1 MEEKAYTAKSRYS
14 KLEALR
20 LPYLD
25 RARDAAEFT
34 IPSLITRAGYNSS
47 TKLYTPYQGIG
58 ARGTNNL
65 ASKLLLALLP
75 PNQSFFRL
83 TLDEFT
89 IAKLSGQKGM
99 QGEFEK
105 AMGSIERVIMNE
117 MEVNNFRTALYEA
130 LRHLI
135 VAGNVL
141 IYITPDLTMKIYHI
155 DQYVIKR
162 DTLGNVLEII
172 TKDISSPTSVSKEIL
187 DLCNHSEYNKEN
199 LNKSI
204 EIYTRITRSDNK
216 RWLVQQEVND
226 KVIPSS
232 IGSYPLDKSPF
243 IPLRYTLTNEDY
255 GRGFVEEYIGDLR
268 SLEALYRAVV
278 EGSAAA
284 SKVLFLVR
292 PNGTTRIKT
301 LSESPNGAIREG
313 DANDVTT
320 LQMNKSADFS
330 ITFQTI
336 RTIEERLTYSFM
348 LMNSVQRQADR
359 VTATEIRLL
368 ADALNDSVSGL
379 YSLLSQELQLPLIS
393 RLMYQMEKSKRLPT
407 LPKDSIKIKI
417 VTGLE
422 ALGRSSDLQRLNA
435 FVQQLTP
442 FAQELF
448 KYVNFDEY
456 VKRVGT
462 SLGIDMEGLIK
473 SPDQLQMEEQIA
485 QQQAMMQQSAPAVV
499 KEGAGIVRDSFKA
512 REEKQQLEQQQLQ
525 QEGQ

>member
-1 MEEKAYTAKSRYS
+1 MEEKPYTAKSRYF

-47 TKLYTPYQGIG
+47 TKLYTPFQGIG

-172 TKDISSPTSVSKEIL
+172 TKDIASPTSVSKEIL

-232 IGSYPLDKSPF
+232 IGNYPLDKSPF
-243 IPLRYTLTNEDY
+243 IPLRYTTTSEDW
-255 GRGFVEEYIGDLR
+255 GRGFIEEYMVDLR
-268 SLEALYRAVV
+268 SLESLYKAVV

-284 SKVLFLVR
+284 SKILFLVR
-292 PNGTTRIKT
+292 PNGVTRLKT

-313 DANDVTT
+313 DANDVST
-320 LQMNKSADFS
+320 LQMQKSADFQVA
-330 ITFQTI
+330 FQTMKL
-336 RTIEERLTYSFM
+336 IEERLQMAFM
-348 LMNSVQRQADR
+348 LVQSVQRQADR

-368 ADALNDSVSGL
+368 AENLNESVSGL
-379 YSLLSQELQLPLIS
+379 YSLLSQELQLPLIN
-393 RLMYQMEKSKRLPT
+393 RLMYQMEKAKRLPM
-407 LPKDSIKIKI
+407 LPKDQIKVKI

-422 ALGRSSDLQRLNA
+422 ALGRSSDLQRLNT
-435 FVQQLTP
+435 FVQQLMP
-442 FAQELF
+442 FQNQLMS
-448 KYVNFDEY
+448 YINLDEY

-462 SLGIDMEGLIK
+462 SLGIDMDGLIK
-473 SPDQLQMEEQIA
+473 SPEQIQEEQAMA
-485 QQQAMMQQSAPAVV
+485 QQQALIEQNSPSVV
-499 KEGAGIVRDSFKA
+499 KEGMGMLRDAAA
-512 REEKQQLEQQQLQ
+512 RNGETIPQQ
-525 QEGQ
+525 

>member
-1 MEEKAYTAKSRYS
+1 MEQNLTARARYS
-14 KLEALR
+14 KLETVR
-20 LPYLD
+20 QPYLD
-25 RARDAAEFT
+25 RARDSAEFT
-34 IPSLITRAGYNSS
+34 IPSLITRDGYGSS

-58 ARGTNNL
+58 ARGLNNL

-75 PNQSFFRL
+75 PNQPFFRL
-83 TLDEFT
+83 SLDEFT
-89 IAKLSGQKGM
+89 IQKLTQQKGM

-105 AMGSIERVIMNE
+105 AMGSIERVVMNE
-117 MEVNNFRTALYEA
+117 IEVNNFRTSVFEA
-130 LRHLI
+130 LRQLI

-141 IYITPDLTMKIYHI
+141 LYITPELTTKVYKL
-155 DQYVIKR
+155 DEYVIKR
-162 DTLGNVLEII
+162 DSVGNVIEII
-172 TKDISSPTSVSKEIL
+172 TKDVASLSAVSEEIEE
-187 DLCNHSEYNKEN
+187 LCHEENEKEN
-199 LNKSI
+199 YQDKQVS
-204 EIYTRITRSDNK
+204 IYTRVIRSENK
-216 RWLVQQEVND
+216 KWLVQQEVND

-407 LPKDSIKIKI
+407 LPKDSIKVKI

-512 REEKQQLEQQQLQ
+512 REEQQQLEQQQLQ